1 LRQLFVARRA
11 YHDISHIILPADKVR
26 FKAFEY
32 LRQNL
37 GEYMTGLHLL
47 QIIILLLI
55 AVLALTTIARK
66 LAIPYPILLVVGGLV
81 LSFVPGLP
89 TVRLDPDLIFLVFLP
104 PLLWFAAYFT
114 SWRDFR
120 ANASPITLLAV
131 GLVLATTAA
140 VASVAHAVLPG
151 LGWAGAIVLGAIV
164 SPSDA
169 VSATATVKQLHFP
182 RREVTILEGESLV
195 NDATALVLYRS
206 ALVAVVRGT
215 FDPSNTVMDFFLAAT
230 MGIAVGVIV
239 SVVSCWVLRLTEDS
253 FSEIAITLLVPY
265 IAWVLAEQ
273 AHASAVL
280 ACVAG
285 GLYIRQHFSAIVA
298 PTTRIQAKAV
308 WDVLVFILNG
318 VIFILIGLQLD
329 TLREA
334 IPADQLGA
342 LTVNGLLV
350 CATAIAVRLVWVPV
364 SAWVP
369 RLLSRSL
376 RARDPMPP
384 WPNLLILGWCGMR
397 GIVSLAAAM
406 ALPLTTAAGTPFPFR
421 AEIILMAFMV
431 ILVTLVLQGLSFPAL
446 IRILNLADDK
456 SIEYEERQARER
468 AATAALTLLDAM
480 TDEDWTVPDH
490 VEQLRIHYSRR
501 LQRNV
506 NSEAPDTEGMK
517 EVTEAFRRLR
527 HETLTAER
535 LAVINLRNEDVISD
549 EVLHH
554 LEHELDV
561 EALRIGIGELRVS
574 YVQSTKKTTRKITK
588 KPSKKS

>member
-1 LRQLFVARRA
+1 
-11 YHDISHIILPADKVR
+11 
-26 FKAFEY
+26 
-32 LRQNL
+32 
-37 GEYMTGLHLL
+37 MTGLHLL

-66 LAIPYPILLVVGGLV
+66 LAIPYPILLVIGGLV

-104 PLLWFAAYFT
+104 PLLWSAAYFT

-120 ANASPITLLAV
+120 ANARPITLLAV

-140 VASVAHAVLPG
+140 VASVAHALLPG

-164 SPSDA
+164 SPPDA

-206 ALVAVVRGT
+206 ALVAVITGT
-215 FDPSNTVMDFFLAAT
+215 FDPSHTAMDFFLAAT

-239 SVVSCWVLRLTEDS
+239 GIVSCWVLRLTEDS

-318 VIFILIGLQLD
+318 IIFILIGLQLD

-334 IPADQLGA
+334 IPSDQLVV
-342 LTVNGLLV
+342 LTMNGLLV
-350 CATAIAVRLVWVPV
+350 CTTAIAVRLVWVPV

-376 RARDPMPP
+376 RARDPTPP

-397 GIVSLAAAM
+397 GVVSLAA
-406 ALPLTTAAGTPFPFR
+406 
-421 AEIILMAFMV
+421 
-431 ILVTLVLQGLSFPAL
+431 
-446 IRILNLADDK
+446 
-456 SIEYEERQARER
+456 
-468 AATAALTLLDAM
+468 
-480 TDEDWTVPDH
+480 
-490 VEQLRIHYSRR
+490 
-501 LQRNV
+501 
-506 NSEAPDTEGMK
+506 
-517 EVTEAFRRLR
+517 
-527 HETLTAER
+527 
-535 LAVINLRNEDVISD
+535 
-549 EVLHH
+549 
-554 LEHELDV
+554 
-561 EALRIGIGELRVS
+561 
-574 YVQSTKKTTRKITK
+574 
-588 KPSKKS
+588 

>member
-1 LRQLFVARRA
+1 
-11 YHDISHIILPADKVR
+11 
-26 FKAFEY
+26 
-32 LRQNL
+32 
-37 GEYMTGLHLL
+37 MTGLHLL

-206 ALVAVVRGT
+206 ALVAVVSGT

-298 PTTRIQAKAV
+298 PATRIQAKAV

-334 IPADQLGA
+334 IPADQLGV

-350 CATAIAVRLVWVPV
+350 CATAIAVRLVWVSV

-446 IRILNLADDK
+446 IRILNLADDN

-506 NSEAPDTEGMK
+506 NSKAPDTEGMK